1 MQLSEIKND
10 LAIINY
16 SPAVNRLLLSDFI
29 LIEDSNQ
36 SILAQIISIEATM
49 EDDVNSAML
58 KFLLSIDKDANLTQY
73 SGYVP
78 AKNASLILINPE
90 EVVQLIK
97 GNDKNI
103 HIGNLAAYK
112 DIPVELSLDFLRKR
126 TYVQV
131 DFVENK
137 LQIVETIIRGLE
149 KNNKKTLLFDF
160 QGLYERISLPT
171 VKLGYNFKLPLNYD
185 ALCYIAEEELNDFGN
200 DNKAIIQGIL
210 IEVQNYVKTMEDDF
224 IPLET
229 LISVLDA
236 QYEESPMPELLLLKN
251 KLLKYQQQG
260 LFAQEKSEFDFLD
273 TFLKDAKN
281 FKFDLS
287 ELPIQWHK
295 IAFAS
300 ILNIIKT
307 KCYLITDFSDDNS
320 NKTIIKKLYE
330 KSEIKPIVISSYDYK
345 YQLQLKAMS
354 KNLILFKPEQKV
366 NDFAGY
372 TSFLNILSQDTF
384 IVWGEHTLFIPLI
397 LKIQSKNVIEAK
409 LENKLLKENNA
420 EEETKSEITEE
431 QVTLD
436 DIVSDAIPDEP
447 IEEVLVSDDI
457 PSEQDVI
464 NEEFISDDII
474 DDDIVEEEIVDDE
487 VDDDELEIAQD
498 IIEEEVLEN
507 DSLPKE
513 DEIEIESDAS
523 QSKNFDIDENL
534 LTDDDNIDNC
544 EPERTDDYQQNLE
557 DIDYIV
563 ESTVDDNENSNNIEE
578 SNIEQ
583 TEDVE
588 SLQTQISNDVP
599 TEDDIDFFFND
610 EEEQK
615 DVVNEDFDADEDFN
629 ITDTDNSI
637 NAPEEESQVSEEDIV
652 DNFETSLINDE
663 FQHMDTSSD
672 ENETILEETNI
683 DEAELTTEDV
693 VEDFDNIEFDDNLE
707 ETTQIT
713 TEEKTEIS
721 ENEEM
726 PVQNNIEE
734 SINSFAEDDEFQ
746 NAETEDE
753 PENEE
758 EIVIPDTPA
767 VEIKQAQIPVYNTN
781 SAPQFDTK
789 FAQGTYVY
797 HQKYGRGVVEK
808 VLTYN
813 GKHGSKELCYIIF
826 DSVGRRCL
834 DPNLADIKQI

>member
-10 LAIINY
+10 LATINY
-16 SPAVNRLLLSDFI
+16 SPAVNKLLLSDFI

-97 GNDKNI
+97 GNEKNVQ
-103 HIGNLAAYK
+103 IGNLAAYK
-112 DIPVELSLDFLRKR
+112 DIPVELSLDFLRKK
-126 TYVQV
+126 TYIQV

-160 QGLYERISLPT
+160 QGLYEGISLPT

-200 DNKAIIQGIL
+200 ENKAIIQGIL
-210 IEVQNYVKTMEDDF
+210 IEVQNYVKTMEDEF
-224 IPLET
+224 IPFET

-287 ELPIQWHK
+287 ELPFQWHK

-320 NKTIIKKLYE
+320 NKAIIKKLYE

-354 KNLILFKPEQKV
+354 KNLILFKPVQKV
-366 NDFAGY
+366 DDFAGY

-384 IVWGEHTLFIPLI
+384 IVWGEQTLFIPLI
-397 LKIQSKNVIEAK
+397 LKIQSKNLIEAK
-409 LENKLLKENNA
+409 IDNKLLSESNSYNNLENNVDS
-420 EEETKSEITEE
+420 ETEAF
-431 QVTLD
+431 D
-436 DIVSDAIPDEP
+436 DIVDNIITDDVIDGEKISGVQVDEKNIINENTEEEISDRNEEDDGIISESILEDESSYVDN
-447 IEEVLVSDDI
+447 INDEIDDFDDFSLNQLDDSTQDSYNDYQVDKSVNEDSVSEYEEDKIDNSQPENISLSSDNEVSDD
-457 PSEQDVI
+457 
-464 NEEFISDDII
+464 
-474 DDDIVEEEIVDDE
+474 
-487 VDDDELEIAQD
+487 
-498 IIEEEVLEN
+498 
-507 DSLPKE
+507 LPT
-513 DEIEIESDAS
+513 A
-523 QSKNFDIDENL
+523 
-534 LTDDDNIDNC
+534 
-544 EPERTDDYQQNLE
+544 
-557 DIDYIV
+557 
-563 ESTVDDNENSNNIEE
+563 
-578 SNIEQ
+578 
-583 TEDVE
+583 
-588 SLQTQISNDVP
+588 
-599 TEDDIDFFFND
+599 DDIDFFFND
-610 EEEQK
+610 ENEPTEETPEYIETEEEEQTQNK
-615 DVVNEDFDADEDFN
+615 DDLTNDE
-629 ITDTDNSI
+629 NSQI
-637 NAPEEESQVSEEDIV
+637 SEESVVE
-652 DNFETSLINDE
+652 NFENALINDE
-663 FQHMDTSSD
+663 FHELDSQGSINDENFKDEPVEDFEDVVIDESLDDNSQISSD
-672 ENETILEETNI
+672 ENIENETNNEFRNNITESVDTFAQENIDSNEET
-683 DEAELTTEDV
+683 DEKPIL
-693 VEDFDNIEFDDNLE
+693 
-707 ETTQIT
+707 
-713 TEEKTEIS
+713 S
-721 ENEEM
+721 E
-726 PVQNNIEE
+726 
-734 SINSFAEDDEFQ
+734 S
-746 NAETEDE
+746 
-753 PENEE
+753 
-758 EIVIPDTPA
+758 PA
-767 VEIKQAQIPVYNTN
+767 VKIKQAELPAYNSN

-813 GKHGSKELCYIIF
+813 GKSGSKELCYIIF